1 MAEYYE
7 VAGEAGVVDVGIG
20 TKVELWSGAGPGGW
34 GEVIRLLPE
43 RRVEIRRSDDGETY
57 VAAVD
62 GDRGD
67 GGELRDVYVTDWSP
81 EMASLMAAWRR
92 WHTAP
97 AQVDHYDV
105 KGVGEVSVGT
115 KLEAWDGT
123 ANDEDLDWGEV
134 TRLLAGRRVEIHWY
148 GEGEAAASEIDDV
161 CGLVV
166 DDWSGEIYDRL
177 RKRAK
182 DQGHGQV

>member
-7 VAGEAGVVDVGIG
+7 VAGKAGVVDVGVG
-20 TKVELWSGAGPGGW
+20 TRVELWSDGGPAGW
-34 GEVIRLLPE
+34 GEVSRVLPG
-43 RRVEIRRSDDGETY
+43 RRVEIRRSDDDETY

-62 GDRGD
+62 GDQGD

-92 WHTAP
+92 WHTEP
-97 AQVDHYDV
+97 AVVDHYDV
-105 KGVGEVSVGT
+105 KGAGAVMVGT
-115 KLEAWDGT
+115 KLEVWDGT
-123 ANDEDLDWGEV
+123 ADDEDLDWGEV
-134 TRLLAGRRVEIHWY
+134 TRLLAERRVEIHWY
-148 GEGEAAASEIDDV
+148 GEGGEAVSEIDDV
-161 CGLVV
+161 CGLLV

-177 RKRAK
+177 RKWAK